1 MRAHNIHPRRI
12 SLPVILAAIFLASLN
27 GVSLVQAAV
36 VDPLANGPVDPDLF
50 NNVPVASPAPR
61 SAPMPRLP
69 LRQDVAQVNF
79 EAAAQLN
86 APNNDTVQPLP
97 APAGAAAAPKDP
109 CGAAENKPLNQLG
122 ISIAEPAGKLP
133 TDLAGPCWA
142 QINQTSGPAAARC
155 WTVAYYN
162 WDATCFYHN
171 PLYFE
176 EANLERYGYQ
186 CGDRSCC
193 CSCGRECCL
202 QPAAS
207 AAHFY
212 GAVLALPYCM
222 FEQCPG
228 DCVYTLGHYRPGDCN
243 PWRCYWPTF
252 DPVAAV
258 AAGGIWTG
266 LVFAI
271 P

>member
-1 MRAHNIHPRRI
+1 MFTSGHAAQTAVAPQRSPRH
-12 SLPVILAAIFLASLN
+12 
-27 GVSLVQAAV
+27 
-36 VDPLANGPVDPDLF
+36 
-50 NNVPVASPAPR
+50 
-61 SAPMPRLP
+61 
-69 LRQDVAQVNF
+69 DVRTVRTANF
-79 EAAAQLN
+79 EVLN
-86 APNNDTVQPLP
+86 QPANPNQEVQPLP
-97 APAGAAAAPKDP
+97 APPGAAAAPKSP
-109 CGAAENKPLNQLG
+109 CAAIESRPLNQLG
-122 ISIAEPAGKLP
+122 INIAQPTGKLP
-133 TDLAGPCWA
+133 TDLAAPCWA
-142 QINQTSGPAAARC
+142 QINQGGTGAPRC
-155 WTVAYYN
+155 WPTYAYN

-186 CGDRSCC
+186 CGDRCC
-193 CSCGRECCL
+193 CCTCGQECCL

-212 GAVLALPYCM
+212 GALLALPYCM
-222 FEQCPG
+222 CEQCPG

-243 PWRCYWPTF
+243 PWRCIWPTF